1 MLFSTIIIDFFIC
14 SVNRFL
20 THDVQKEILG
30 ICDLHGVTGR
40 AREPGW
46 IARGWEGYGRG
57 GGGQEKIMT
66 GRELEIL
73 RKSGI
78 RRNGEINRQCLI
90 FRNPKRGLREE
101 AKKVVAGTGMDS
113 YPMPSNFPPHP
124 SEFLQFLMRRKEP
137 LLRWPKFPNSR
148 HPDRKIVSETI
159 LFFWLCGKFGR
170 WVPLKSGTRL

>member
-1 MLFSTIIIDFFIC
+1 MNS
-14 SVNRFL
+14 S
-20 THDVQKEILG
+20 G
-30 ICDLHGVTGR
+30 MGR
-40 AREPGW
+40 VRE
-46 IARGWEGYGRG
+46 G
-57 GGGQEKIMT
+57 GGAGEDHD
-66 GRELEIL
+66 GEIL

-137 LLRWPKFPNSR
+137 LLR
-148 HPDRKIVSETI
+148 
-159 LFFWLCGKFGR
+159 
-170 WVPLKSGTRL
+170 